1 MELRKQ
7 EFAILKSIG
16 MTSSEFNKMI
26 RLESIFM
33 CIKSLIYGISIG
45 LLLSYLIYYAL
56 GFRNGIKFELPDG
69 NGFSLY
75 ENRIKDLNIPT
86 IFLTAR
92 DEEDDIVKGLE
103 LGVDE
108 YITKPFSTKELL
120 VRINRI
126 IMRNKKNTIIEIDD
140 IKYDYD
146 KMEVYKNNVKVDL
159 SSLEIK
165 LLNLLFTNL
174 NKVVTRSSI
183 LDKIW
188 EWTGNDIDGH
198 TITVYFKR
206 IREKLNTNI
215 IITVKGIGYR
225 IDYEK

>member
-1 MELRKQ
+1 MN
-7 EFAILKSIG
+7 ILLIEDN
-16 MTSSEFNKMI
+16 MTIIKGLKYN
-26 RLESIFM
+26 LESNNYLVTYKLT
-33 CIKSLIYGISIG
+33 IKDGEEYINNNKVDLIILDVS
-45 LLLSYLIYYAL
+45 
-56 GFRNGIKFELPDG
+56 LPDG

-75 ENRIKDLNIPT
+75 ENRIKDLSIPT
-86 IFLTAR
+86 IFLTAK
-92 DEEDDIVKGLE
+92 DDEDDIVKGLE

-126 IMRNKKNTIIEIDD
+126 IMRNKKNTIIEMDD

-146 KMEVYKNNVKVDL
+146 KMEVYKNNIKVDL

-174 NKVVTRSSI
+174 NKAVTRSSI

-188 EWTGNDIDGH
+188 EWTGNDIDDH

>member
-1 MELRKQ
+1 MKSER
-7 EFAILKSIG
+7 EMFMNILLIEDN
-16 MTSSEFNKMI
+16 MTIIKWLKYN
-26 RLESIFM
+26 LESNNYLVTYKLT
-33 CIKSLIYGISIG
+33 IKDGEEYINNNKVDLIILDVS
-45 LLLSYLIYYAL
+45 
-56 GFRNGIKFELPDG
+56 LPDG

-75 ENRIKDLNIPT
+75 ENKIRNLNIPT
-86 IFLTAR
+86 IFLTAI

-146 KMEVYKNNVKVDL
+146 KMEVYKNNIKVDL

-174 NKVVTRSSI
+174 NKVVTRSAI

-188 EWTGNDIDGH
+188 EWTGNDIDDH

>member
-1 MELRKQ
+1 MN
-7 EFAILKSIG
+7 ILLIEDN
-16 MTSSEFNKMI
+16 MTIIKGLKYN
-26 RLESIFM
+26 LESNNYLVTSKLT
-33 CIKSLIYGISIG
+33 IKAGEEYINNNKVDLIILDVS
-45 LLLSYLIYYAL
+45 
-56 GFRNGIKFELPDG
+56 LPDG

-75 ENRIKDLNIPT
+75 ENRIKDLSIPT

-92 DEEDDIVKGLE
+92 DDEDDIVKGLE

-146 KMEVYKNNVKVDL
+146 KMEVYKNNIKVDL

-174 NKVVTRSSI
+174 NKVVTRSEI

-188 EWTGNDIDGH
+188 EWTGNDIDDH

>member
-1 MELRKQ
+1 MDCLFCK
-7 EFAILKSIG
+7 I
-16 MTSSEFNKMI
+16 NKNECDS
-26 RLESIFM
+26 L
-33 CIKSLIYGISIG
+33 CIY
-45 LLLSYLIYYAL
+45 
-56 GFRNGIKFELPDG
+56 
-69 NGFSLY
+69 
-75 ENRIKDLNIPT
+75 
-86 IFLTAR
+86 
-92 DEEDDIVKGLE
+92 EDDIVKGLE

-188 EWTGNDIDGH
+188 EWTGNDIDDH